1 MPNFGGQELAAITKG
16 MTAGSCAASVG
27 QRLPKCVRKIRS
39 VGSRHLLRL
48 ISCIV
53 LAFGLP
59 AMASENP
66 VRVATFNCSLN
77 REQTGQLQ
85 QDLAGGGNIQARKV
99 ARILRQLR
107 PDIVLLNEFDFDES
121 GTAARTFLTD
131 YLEASAEWA
140 PEAPLHYEVTVALPV
155 NTGVPSSCD
164 LDHDGKTDG
173 PGDAIGFGKFPGQY
187 GMVIFSRFPL
197 ASSGI
202 RTFRQL
208 RWKNMPQALLP
219 VSPESGLPWYSDKDL
234 NLLALSSKSH
244 WDVPLLV
251 NSQVVHILA
260 SHPTPPAFDGPED
273 RNGRRNHD
281 EIRFWK
287 NYLTEGEDL
296 WIRDDNGQNGGL
308 PASEQFVILGDLN
321 ADPVDGG
328 SVQGAIQQL
337 LLHKRVNSKITPES
351 AGAATA
357 STLQGQANLKH
368 QGNPRQDTADFSDR
382 SVGNLRADYV
392 LPSTGFTIE
401 GSGIFWPAAGEPG
414 AELIDCSDHRLVW
427 VNLVRSSP

>member
-1 MPNFGGQELAAITKG
+1 MPNFCGQELASAVRG
-16 MTAGSCAASVG
+16 MTTWTHVAGFG
-27 QRLPKCVRKIRS
+27 QRLAKCVRGLRHFRS
-39 VGSRHLLRL
+39 LNLSGL
-48 ISCIV
+48 ISSLV

-59 AMASENP
+59 TVASDNP

-77 REQTGQLQ
+77 REQSGQLQ
-85 QDLAGGGNIQARKV
+85 RDLAGGSNVQARKV
-99 ARILRQLR
+99 ARILRQVR
-107 PDIVLLNEFDFDES
+107 PDIVLLTEFDFEES
-121 GTAARTFLTD
+121 GTAVRTFLTD

-140 PEAPLHYEVTVALPV
+140 PEAPLHYEVTVFLPV
-155 NTGVPSSCD
+155 NTGVPSGCD
-164 LDHDGKTDG
+164 FDHDGKTDG

-187 GMVIFSRFPL
+187 GMVILSRFPL

-208 RWKNMPQALLP
+208 RWKSMPQALLP
-219 VSPESGLPWYSDKDL
+219 VSPESGSPWYSEKDL
-234 NLLALSSKSH
+234 SLLALSSKSH

-260 SHPTPPAFDGPED
+260 SHPTPPAFDGAED

-287 NYLTEGEDL
+287 NYLTAGEDL
-296 WIRDDNGQNGGL
+296 WIRDDGGKQGGL
-308 PASEQFVILGDLN
+308 PASEQFVIVGDLN

-328 SVQGAIQQL
+328 SVPGAIQQL
-337 LLHKRVNSKITPES
+337 LQHERVHAKTTPES
-351 AGAATA
+351 DGGAAA
-357 STLQGQANLKH
+357 SMLQGQANLK
-368 QGNPRQDTADFSDR
+368 QKGNPRQDTADFSDR

-392 LPSTGFTIE
+392 LPSTGFTIQ
-401 GSGIFWPAAGEPG
+401 GSGIFWPAAGQPG
-414 AELIDCSDHRLVW
+414 ADLIDCSDHRLVW